1 MLQFDSTDQM
11 HFKNP
16 KSDQIQGFYG
26 KKSIKIPNGV
36 TWITRNFQQPI
47 IKSFQKPVK
56 PKLFSHFGF
65 IHPSS
70 DWWAQC
76 FFRWSNIQKDKKLKW
91 ATYYFTPWR
100 KTFSS
105 ISPSKRFLI
114 VLTGAPNPLLVL
126 QIFRCRL
133 LIKKNILGNLKNWFT
148 SHRDIFAAARR
159 AGPDSMSILCDSVCS
174 SQWRFLN

>member
-1 MLQFDSTDQM
+1 MAEYRFAKRQTSWCDINDEKFSSP
-11 HFKNP
+11 NY
-16 KSDQIQGFYG
+16 QIISKTG
-26 KKSIKIPNGV
+26 KTQIFCSC
-36 TWITRNFQQPI
+36 
-47 IKSFQKPVK
+47 
-56 PKLFSHFGF
+56 FGF
-65 IHPSS
+65 IRFSS

-133 LIKKNILGNLKNWFT
+133 LIKKNILGNLKDWFT
-148 SHRDIFAAARR
+148 SHLDIFAAARR